1 LGWDDRVMNTKREPV
16 PVELWLWAARLVHT
30 RAHAVEAV
38 GAGRVHV
45 NGAPVAD
52 AATVVR
58 PGDTVELVVGEARIA
73 VDVVATARL
82 RGPERIAQ
90 RLYTESVE
98 RDDADAD
105 TVARRAAVPRVSAG
119 AAGAAAG
126 RTKAGRRAAEDAAN
140 SRRVAPRGG
149 GKLGR

>member
-1 LGWDDRVMNTKREPV
+1 MRTNREPV
-16 PVELWLWAARLVHT
+16 PVELWLWAARLVQT
-30 RAHAVEAV
+30 RAQAAEAV
-38 GAGRVHV
+38 AAGRVHV
-45 NGAPVAD
+45 NGALLSDPASPVQ
-52 AATVVR
+52 
-58 PGDTVELVVGEARIA
+58 PGDAVELVVGEARIA
-73 VDVVATARL
+73 VDVRATARL

-90 RLYTESVE
+90 KLYAESVE
-98 RDDADAD
+98 RDDEDDADAL
-105 TVARRAAVPRVSAG
+105 ARRAAVPRVSAG

>member
-1 LGWDDRVMNTKREPV
+1 MNTKREPV
-16 PVELWLWAARLVHT
+16 PVDVWLWAARLVQT
-30 RAHAVEAV
+30 RAQAVEAID
-38 GAGRVHV
+38 AGRLHV
-45 NGAPVAD
+45 NGEQVSAT
-52 AATVVR
+52 AATVK
-58 PGDTVELVVGEARIA
+58 PGDRLELVVGDARIA
-73 VDVVATARL
+73 LDVRGVARL
-82 RGPERIAQ
+82 RGPQRIAE
-90 RLYTESVE
+90 RLYAEADESGE
-98 RDDADAD
+98 DDADED